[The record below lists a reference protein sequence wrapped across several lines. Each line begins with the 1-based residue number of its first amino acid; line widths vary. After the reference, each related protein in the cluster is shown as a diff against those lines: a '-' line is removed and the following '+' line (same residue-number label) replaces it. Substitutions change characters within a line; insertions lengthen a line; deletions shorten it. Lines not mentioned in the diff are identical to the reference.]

1 MPPRSCSP
9 LACVQIA
16 IALSILVPDLPLRM
30 VYDESFLI
38 ATPLVPWFIAAMAPL
53 ALAAVLVNNILARR
67 KSKNVLTCRSFTSA
81 YCATL
86 GLKSRSRL
94 PMASMWP
101 RTSAWWD

>member
-1 MPPRSCSP
+1 
-9 LACVQIA
+9 
-16 IALSILVPDLPLRM
+16 M

-53 ALAAVLVNNILARR
+53 ALAAVLVNNILARC
-67 KSKNVLTCRSFTSA
+67 KSNNVYSYWACRSFMPA

-94 PMASMWP
+94 PMASM
-101 RTSAWWD
+101 